1 MEGASMSSTHPLAE
15 FGGSSLSISL
25 RVRHPSLDPDV
36 ITGTLGITPE
46 HFWGCGEPRRS
57 ASGAKL
63 GGTHRE
69 TYWSATLPE
78 PLGQHSPGQSQFL
91 MEPAALLARH
101 VIQLKRHRAFFDQLR
116 AEGGDASLL
125 LELAPEAE
133 TAFRLDASIMRQLA
147 ELGLAVEFEILGQM
161 GESAGSDS

>member
-1 MEGASMSSTHPLAE
+1 MSSTHPLAD
-15 FGGSSLSISL
+15 FGGLSLSISL

-78 PLGQHSPGQSQFL
+78 PLGQHLPGQSTWHV
-91 MEPAALLARH
+91 EPAALLARH
-101 VIQLKRHRAFFDQLR
+101 VLQLKRHRAFFDQIR
-116 AEGGDASLL
+116 AEGGDASLMV
-125 LELAPEAE
+125 ELAPEAE

-147 ELGLAVEFEILGQM
+147 ELGLAVEFEIIGQM
-161 GESAGSDS
+161 DGSTGSDS

>member
-1 MEGASMSSTHPLAE
+1 MSSTHPLAD
-15 FGGSSLSISL
+15 FGGLSLSISL

-78 PLGQHSPGQSQFL
+78 PLGQQLPGQSRWHL
-91 MEPAALLARH
+91 EPAALLARH
-101 VIQLKRHRAFFDQLR
+101 VLQLKRHRTFFDQIR
-116 AEGGDASLL
+116 SEGGDASLMI
-125 LELAPEAE
+125 ELAPEAE
-133 TAFRLDASIMRQLA
+133 SAFRLDASIMRQLA
-147 ELGLAVEFEILGQM
+147 ELGLALEFEILAQM
-161 GESAGSDS
+161 SESSGSDS